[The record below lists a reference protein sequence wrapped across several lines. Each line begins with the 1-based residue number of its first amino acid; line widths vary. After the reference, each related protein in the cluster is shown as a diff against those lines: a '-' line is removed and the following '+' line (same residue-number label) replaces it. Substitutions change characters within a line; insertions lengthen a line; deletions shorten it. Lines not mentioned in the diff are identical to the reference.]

1 MSEDLKDKKK
11 RLLAATEKGI
21 DELIKVIESP
31 IITHGEDDLSADK
44 MKNAAAAKRLAFEDA
59 LEMLRK
65 VEEERNN
72 MEQGT
77 VAVIEAGKS
86 GFAES
91 RAKGGR

>member
-72 MEQGT
+72 MKQGT